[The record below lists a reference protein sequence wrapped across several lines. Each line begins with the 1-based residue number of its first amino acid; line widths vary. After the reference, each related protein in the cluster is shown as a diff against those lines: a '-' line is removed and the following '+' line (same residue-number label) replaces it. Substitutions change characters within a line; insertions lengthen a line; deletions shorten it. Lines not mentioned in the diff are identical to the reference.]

1 MQELSKLL
9 DETDT
14 DRERFYK
21 YYKVSSNNELTL
33 EQLKDGIEKL
43 KEKLK

>member
-1 MQELSKLL
+1 MQELTGLL
-9 DETDT
+9 DETNT
-14 DRERFYK
+14 DRDKFYK
-21 YYKVSSNNELTL
+21 YYKVSSNAEMTL